1 MQERGQPIRK
11 KESQRNAEMEDQKTF
26 KKPTVPSKIKEY
38 IEDKEKIKQMIEM
51 IR

>member
-11 KESQRNAEMEDQKTF
+11 EESQGNAKVGDQKTF

-38 IEDKEKIKQMIEM
+38 LEDKSKSRKL
-51 IR
+51 

>member
-11 KESQRNAEMEDQKTF
+11 KESQGNAEMEDQKTF

-38 IEDKEKIKQMIEM
+38 IEDKSKSRKL
-51 IR
+51 